1 MSEPVLSRKR
11 QGAQDAVDTLET
23 FEAFEAFDKHGL
35 PAFVRG
41 VDAEALYFFLALFR
55 TGTLPRAAEQ
65 LGISLSSANRMLAKL
80 RTYWDDPL
88 FVRSGFLMQ
97 PTTAAKRRYDKV
109 LSLMH
114 VLEDLRRDDEL
125 DPRTLSRTVRTA
137 CYDNAFALCIASI
150 FADFTARM
158 PHVRLR
164 ATQADEHL
172 FDYLREDL
180 LDLVFF
186 ARQGLHPDIH
196 SAALLTTPYVC
207 LMRRGHPLSERAAA
221 LGPLER
227 EDLEAFPQVLI
238 NAQPDRYR
246 APNSPGNGWFNPKNP
261 DRIAL
266 VTPFFLAASLCL
278 EETDCYAIVPR
289 QRPNSHSTRGA
300 QRSLSFPMPRQNSP
314 FDWAGTSVRTP
325 IRDRSSS
332 ARSDSK
338 ALWAAGRRVAML
350 HSLWILAATF
360 FTVLTYVFVKWVPPQ
375 YEIWDIFFVRS
386 CYMAFFAVLMAAA
399 AKTPLKTKIPKAHIG
414 RAICGMLALLI
425 NIVTVQHLQ
434 IGTAE
439 TLFYTMPLFVSLFVI
454 IEKMRLGERTD
465 WVLVGSVLCGFAGI
479 CMVLQ
484 PSCGSHELPYAVL
497 AVLSAIL
504 AAGSAMFLKRLGAAG
519 EPIFRTVFWFSAA
532 SLVISAVA
540 EAFLSR
546 ASMKDLFTDPML
558 FAVGICTMGA
568 QLAQTLGWGRG
579 RPLLC
584 ACLQF
589 SAILFAV
596 FFGWLFF
603 DEKLESFATVGIVI
617 IIAAELAAAV
627 IGLRSRARR
636 GSSA

>member
-23 FEAFEAFDKHGL
+23 FEAFEAFEAFDKHGL

-164 ATQADEHL
+164 AMQADEHL

-186 ARQGLHPDIH
+186 ARQGLHPDVH
-196 SAALLTTPYVC
+196 SVALLTTPYVC
-207 LMRRGHPLSERAAA
+207 LVRRGHPLSERAAT

-227 EDLEAFPQVLI
+227 EDL
-238 NAQPDRYR
+238 
-246 APNSPGNGWFNPKNP
+246 NPKNP

-278 EETDCYAIVPR
+278 EETDCYAIVP
-289 QRPNSHSTRGA
+289 
-300 QRSLSFPMPRQNSP
+300 
-314 FDWAGTSVRTP
+314 
-325 IRDRSSS
+325 
-332 ARSDSK
+332 K
-338 ALWAAGRRVAML
+338 A
-350 HSLWILAATF
+350 T
-360 FTVLTYVFVKWVPPQ
+360 
-375 YEIWDIFFVRS
+375 
-386 CYMAFFAVLMAAA
+386 
-399 AKTPLKTKIPKAHIG
+399 
-414 RAICGMLALLI
+414 
-425 NIVTVQHLQ
+425 
-434 IGTAE
+434 
-439 TLFYTMPLFVSLFVI
+439 
-454 IEKMRLGERTD
+454 
-465 WVLVGSVLCGFAGI
+465 
-479 CMVLQ
+479 
-484 PSCGSHELPYAVL
+484 
-497 AVLSAIL
+497 
-504 AAGSAMFLKRLGAAG
+504 
-519 EPIFRTVFWFSAA
+519 
-532 SLVISAVA
+532 
-540 EAFLSR
+540 
-546 ASMKDLFTDPML
+546 
-558 FAVGICTMGA
+558 
-568 QLAQTLGWGRG
+568 
-579 RPLLC
+579 
-584 ACLQF
+584 
-589 SAILFAV
+589 
-596 FFGWLFF
+596 
-603 DEKLESFATVGIVI
+603 
-617 IIAAELAAAV
+617 AELALDPRRTAMLQLSDAAPKLTV
-627 IGLRSRARR
+627 RLGWHERTHADPGSQLIRAQLLALIQKRFGR
-636 GSSA
+636 PVGE

>member
-65 LGISLSSANRMLAKL
+65 LGISLSSANRMLAKF

-158 PHVRLR
+158 PMNISLIICVRICSIWCSLPGRDSTQIFILR
-164 ATQADEHL
+164 
-172 FDYLREDL
+172 RSS
-180 LDLVFF
+180 
-186 ARQGLHPDIH
+186 P
-196 SAALLTTPYVC
+196 TPYVC
-207 LMRRGHPLSERAAA
+207 LVRRGHPLSERAAA

-278 EETDCYAIVPR
+278 EETDCYAIVP
-289 QRPNSHSTRGA
+289 
-300 QRSLSFPMPRQNSP
+300 
-314 FDWAGTSVRTP
+314 
-325 IRDRSSS
+325 
-332 ARSDSK
+332 K
-338 ALWAAGRRVAML
+338 A
-350 HSLWILAATF
+350 T
-360 FTVLTYVFVKWVPPQ
+360 
-375 YEIWDIFFVRS
+375 
-386 CYMAFFAVLMAAA
+386 
-399 AKTPLKTKIPKAHIG
+399 
-414 RAICGMLALLI
+414 
-425 NIVTVQHLQ
+425 
-434 IGTAE
+434 
-439 TLFYTMPLFVSLFVI
+439 
-454 IEKMRLGERTD
+454 
-465 WVLVGSVLCGFAGI
+465 
-479 CMVLQ
+479 
-484 PSCGSHELPYAVL
+484 
-497 AVLSAIL
+497 
-504 AAGSAMFLKRLGAAG
+504 
-519 EPIFRTVFWFSAA
+519 
-532 SLVISAVA
+532 
-540 EAFLSR
+540 
-546 ASMKDLFTDPML
+546 
-558 FAVGICTMGA
+558 
-568 QLAQTLGWGRG
+568 
-579 RPLLC
+579 
-584 ACLQF
+584 
-589 SAILFAV
+589 
-596 FFGWLFF
+596 
-603 DEKLESFATVGIVI
+603 
-617 IIAAELAAAV
+617 AELALDPRRTAILELSDAAPKLTV
-627 IGLRSRARR
+627 RLGWHERTHADPGSQLIRAQLLALIQKRFGR
-636 GSSA
+636 PAGE